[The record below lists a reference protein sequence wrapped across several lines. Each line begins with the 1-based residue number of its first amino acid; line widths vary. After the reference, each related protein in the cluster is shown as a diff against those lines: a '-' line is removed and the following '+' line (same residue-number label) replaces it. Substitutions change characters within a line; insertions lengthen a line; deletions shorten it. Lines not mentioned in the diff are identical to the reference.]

1 MIYCALHYMRVYG
14 GGLYSDNFAE
24 PLSVPALLFPQ
35 QSPTGFIKQRSFESR
50 RHTSGGTMLE
60 AEECNN
66 LMGLLQWENGTTD
79 RCMGPALMIT
89 LYWSVK
95 TLLSRC

>member
-1 MIYCALHYMRVYG
+1 
-14 GGLYSDNFAE
+14 
-24 PLSVPALLFPQ
+24 
-35 QSPTGFIKQRSFESR
+35 
-50 RHTSGGTMLE
+50 MLE
-60 AEECNN
+60 VEECNN

-79 RCMGPALMIT
+79 RCMGPALMMT